1 MKENIPDVL
10 KNILKRKQEEIVERS
25 RDVPLSKLVSDI
37 SHLPPP
43 RRFTDVLL
51 EHAASGKL
59 GVIAEIKKASPSK
72 GIIRKSFD
80 VKSLAKTFEEAGAAC
95 LSVLTDSDFFHGSEK
110 NLMEARQACLLP
122 VLRKDFIIDP
132 YQVAEARVI
141 GADAILLIVA
151 ALSQNLMLE
160 LASFAKEVNLDILVE
175 VHNRDELD
183 RALELETEI
192 IGINNRD
199 LHDFTTTV
207 ETTLKLL
214 PYVPSE
220 KLVVTESGI
229 LSIQDVALMRENNV
243 TTFLVGEAMMRATDP
258 GYEFRKLFGNFS

>member
-10 KNILKRKQEEIVERS
+10 KKILKRKQEEIIERS
-25 RDVPLSKLVSDI
+25 RDIPLSKLASDI
-37 SHLPPP
+37 SRLSST
-43 RRFTDVLL
+43 RRFTDALL
-51 EHAASGKL
+51 ERAASGKI

-72 GIIRKSFD
+72 GIIRKNFE
-80 VKSLAKTFEEAGAAC
+80 VKSLAKNFEEAGAAC

-132 YQVAEARVI
+132 YQVAEARAI

-151 ALSQNLMLE
+151 ALSQNQMLE
-160 LASFAKEVNLDILVE
+160 LASFAKEVDLDILVE

-183 RALELETEI
+183 RALELETKI

-199 LHDFTTTV
+199 LHDFSTTV

-229 LSIQDVALMRENNV
+229 LSTQDVALMQENNV

-258 GYEFRKLFGNFS
+258 GREFRKLFGNSG

>member
-1 MKENIPDVL
+1 MKKNIPDVL
-10 KNILKRKQEEIVERS
+10 KKILKRKQEEIIDRR

-37 SHLPPP
+37 SNLPST

-51 EHAASGKL
+51 ERAASGKI

-72 GIIRKSFD
+72 GIIRKNFE
-80 VKSLAKTFEEAGAAC
+80 VKSLAKNFEEVGAAC

-132 YQVAEARVI
+132 YQVAEARAI

-160 LASFAKEVNLDILVE
+160 LASFAKEMNLDILVE
-175 VHNRDELD
+175 VHNRTELD
-183 RALELETEI
+183 RALELETKI

-199 LHDFTTTV
+199 LHSFITTV
-207 ETTLKLL
+207 DTTLKLL

-229 LSIQDVALMRENNV
+229 LSAKDVALMREHCV

-258 GYEFRKLFGNFS
+258 GREFRKLFGNFS

>member
-1 MKENIPDVL
+1 M
-10 KNILKRKQEEIVERS
+10 S
-25 RDVPLSKLVSDI
+25 
-37 SHLPPP
+37 
-43 RRFTDVLL
+43 
-51 EHAASGKL
+51 
-59 GVIAEIKKASPSK
+59 
-72 GIIRKSFD
+72 
-80 VKSLAKTFEEAGAAC
+80 
-95 LSVLTDSDFFHGSEK
+95 K
-110 NLMEARQACLLP
+110 NLIEARQACALP

-132 YQVAEARVI
+132 YQVAEARAI

-151 ALSQNLMLE
+151 ALSQNQMLE
-160 LASFAKEVNLDILVE
+160 LASFAKEVDLDILVE

-183 RALELETEI
+183 RALELETKI

-199 LHDFTTTV
+199 LHSFTTTV

-229 LSIQDVALMRENNV
+229 LSTQDVALMQENNV

-258 GYEFRKLFGNFS
+258 GSEFRKLFGNFS

>member
-1 MKENIPDVL
+1 MKKNIPDVL
-10 KNILKRKQEEIVERS
+10 KKILKRKQEEIVDRR
-25 RDVPLSKLVSDI
+25 RDVPLSKLASDI
-37 SHLPPP
+37 SRLPST

-51 EHAASGKL
+51 ERAASGKI

-72 GIIRKSFD
+72 GIIRKNFE
-80 VKSLAKTFEEAGAAC
+80 VKSLAKTFEEAGATC

-132 YQVAEARVI
+132 YQVVEARAI

-160 LASFAKEVNLDILVE
+160 LANCAKEVNLDILVE
-175 VHNRDELD
+175 VHNRGELD
-183 RALELETEI
+183 RALELETRI

-199 LHDFTTTV
+199 LHSFTTTV
-207 ETTLKLL
+207 DTTLELL

-229 LSIQDVALMRENNV
+229 LSAKDVVLMREHCV
-243 TTFLVGEAMMRATDP
+243 STFLVGEAMMRATDP
-258 GYEFRKLFGNFS
+258 GTEFRKLFGNCA

>member
-25 RDVPLSKLVSDI
+25 RNVPLSELVSDI
-37 SHLPPP
+37 SYLPPP

-51 EHAASGKL
+51 EHSASGKL

-80 VKSLAKTFEEAGAAC
+80 VKSLAKTFEEVGAAC

-175 VHNRDELD
+175 VHNRAELD

-199 LHDFTTTV
+199 LHDFSTTV

-258 GYEFRKLFGNFS
+258 AYEFRKLFGSFS

>member
-10 KNILKRKQEEIVERS
+10 KKILKRKQEEIVDRS
-25 RDVPLSKLVSDI
+25 RDVPLSKLASDI
-37 SHLPPP
+37 SHLPPT

-51 EHAASGKL
+51 ERAASGKI

-72 GIIRKSFD
+72 GIIRKNFE
-80 VKSLAKTFEEAGAAC
+80 VKSLAKNFEESGAAC

-132 YQVAEARVI
+132 YQVAEARAI

-160 LASFAKEVNLDILVE
+160 LASFAKEMKLDILVE
-175 VHNRDELD
+175 VHNRSELD
-183 RALELETEI
+183 RALELETKI

-199 LHDFTTTV
+199 LHTFTTAID
-207 ETTLKLL
+207 TTLKLL

-229 LSIQDVALMRENNV
+229 LSTKDVALMREHCV
-243 TTFLVGEAMMRATDP
+243 TTFLFGEAMMRATDP
-258 GYEFRKLFGNFS
+258 GKEFRKLFGNSG